1 MKPKIEI
8 EIAGILNNSELS
20 VQERCNSLRR
30 AMNGR
35 CGENRSLIFVV
46 IEILDCFHL
55 PLKIVEQITIHD
67 NYQISDRNFGYLTK
81 ILRLSENH
89 LFNAICAEILWI
101 HTHQKEYANIAIYNY
116 NSLIESTNNDYLLT
130 QLFVSVCR
138 IYSKYQVEDYDY
150 ESFFCKALEYTK
162 SRYSVKDYCND
173 FILTALS
180 RCNRHLQDIKET
192 YYSIIEY
199 YEKEKDYI
207 RASNYIESLLSIKD
221 VIDAKEKKT
230 LIVRIAQNYE
240 SAADKYDWN
249 DPANSHNII
258 HLIHVSM
265 NWWDKIDDLTA
276 KKARKRLSRSIEPI
290 KKLALETM
298 HPFST
303 EIDISE
309 WITNTKEYI
318 RSNSFNSV
326 LFRFTKLLP
335 LENIDTI
342 FECYKSKKEYASQLF
357 NKTILDKEGRIRCI
371 VPVFSRKEDHYNQ
384 VPFFENQAKEKYDFY
399 IGFLT
404 RYLYYFKTQFE
415 ISSDDIEF
423 IFENNILIPLDRKS
437 TVVKGIMAGFQ
448 YDFATSIHL
457 LMPQIENA
465 IRHLAIQC
473 GAVVYKTDKNGIE
486 SSLSLE
492 SILSCEEICNCLD
505 ETLLFNLRLFYTSP
519 YGYGMRN
526 ELCHGFL
533 SDEELNSSLG
543 FIVWYFT
550 LRLCCIFSP
559 QCLRLGY
566 FSMHMDSNIDS

>member
-1 MKPKIEI
+1 MKPKIET
-8 EIAGILNNSELS
+8 EIAGILNNSESS
-20 VQERCNSLRR
+20 VHETCNCLRR

-35 CGENRSLIFVV
+35 RGENRSLIFVV

-55 PLKIVEQITIHD
+55 PLKIDEQITIHEI
-67 NYQISDRNFGYLTK
+67 YQISDRNYGYLTK
-81 ILRLSENH
+81 VLPLSENH

-101 HTHQKEYANIAIYNY
+101 HTHRKEYANIAIHNY
-116 NSLIESTNNDYLLT
+116 NSLIELTYDEHLLT

-138 IYSKYQVEDYDY
+138 VYSKYQVEDYDF
-150 ESFFCKALEYTK
+150 ESFFSKALEYIK
-162 SRYSVKDYCND
+162 SRYSVKNYCND

-180 RCNRHLQDIKET
+180 RCNCHIQDIKKT

-221 VIDAKEKKT
+221 AMDAKEKKT
-230 LIVRIAQNYE
+230 LITRIAKNYE
-240 SAADKYDWN
+240 LAANKYDWN
-249 DPANSHNII
+249 DPGNSHNIV

-265 NWWDKIDDLTA
+265 NWWDKIDGLTA
-276 KKARKRLSRSIEPI
+276 KKERKRLSQSIEPI
-290 KKLALETM
+290 KKLSLETM
-298 HPFST
+298 QTFST
-303 EIDISE
+303 KIDISE
-309 WITNTKEYI
+309 WVNSTKEYI
-318 RSNSFNSV
+318 KSNSFKTV
-326 LFRFTKLLP
+326 LFHFTKLLP
-335 LENIDTI
+335 LESLDTI
-342 FECYKSKKEYASQLF
+342 YDYYQHKGDCVSQLF
-357 NKTILDKEGRIRCI
+357 NKSIIDKEGRIRCI
-371 VPVFSRKEDHYNQ
+371 VPGFSQEDYHDQ
-384 VPFFENQAKEKYDFY
+384 VPFFENQSKEKYDSY
-399 IGFLT
+399 VGFLT
-404 RYLYYFKTQFE
+404 RYLYYFKEQFE
-415 ISSDDIEF
+415 ISSDNIEF
-423 IFENNILIPLDRKS
+423 IFENNILIPFDRKA
-437 TVVKGIMAGFQ
+437 TVLKGIMAGFQ
-448 YDFATSIHL
+448 YDFVTSIHL

-465 IRHLAIQC
+465 IRHLATQC

-492 SILSCEEICNCLD
+492 SILSCEEICDCLD

-566 FSMHMDSNIDS
+566 FSKHIDSNSDS